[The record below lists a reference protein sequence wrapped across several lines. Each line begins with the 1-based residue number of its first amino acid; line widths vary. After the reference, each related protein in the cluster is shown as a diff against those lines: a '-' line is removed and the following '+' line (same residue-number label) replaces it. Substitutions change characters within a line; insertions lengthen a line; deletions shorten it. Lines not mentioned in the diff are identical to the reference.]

1 MKKAIVMGLLLLS
14 CQSVI
19 CQVEMN
25 YELLNYMAAKEPDP
39 DPEDRQE
46 IKKQFKTY
54 FIKQVFLNSVFKS
67 QHLFYGEDN
76 QNDYGLVNQLM
87 INQFAEQL
95 VDTDF
100 IDLSHINIDE

>member
-1 MKKAIVMGLLLLS
+1 MVFILLG
-14 CQSVI
+14 CQSVM

-54 FIKQVFLNSVFKS
+54 FIKQVFLNSVFILRNADES
-67 QHLFYGEDN
+67 RFSGLF
-76 QNDYGLVNQLM
+76 
-87 INQFAEQL
+87 
-95 VDTDF
+95 
-100 IDLSHINIDE
+100 